1 MKEFKHKTPIQIRFK
16 DVDMM
21 RHVNNAN
28 HFTYLEI
35 ARAKYFDDVVGE
47 EVDWSKEGIIL
58 AKSTCDYKMPI
69 LFKDKVFVYTKCSRI
84 GNKSFELS
92 YAIIKDKN
100 GKEIVLAE
108 ASTIQVCFDYEKR
121 KNILMPDKWK
131 KKILIFEKRN
141 NTKNTK

>member
-1 MKEFKHKTPIQIRFK
+1 MEGYKHKTPIQIRFK
-16 DVDMM
+16 DVDLMG
-21 RHVNNAN
+21 HVNNAN

-47 EVDWSKEGIIL
+47 EVDWLKEGIIL

-69 LFKDKVFVYTKCSRI
+69 LFNDKVFVYTKCARI

-92 YAIIKDKN
+92 YAIIKNKN

-108 ASTIQVCFDYEKR
+108 ATTIQVCFNYEKR
-121 KNILMPDKWK
+121 ENILMPSTWR
-131 KKILIFEKRN
+131 KKIEAFEK
-141 NTKNTK
+141 

>member
-1 MKEFKHKTPIQIRFK
+1 MEGFKHKTLIQIRFK

-21 RHVNNAN
+21 GHVNNAN

-35 ARAKYFDDVVGE
+35 ARAKYFDDVVAE

-69 LFKDKVFVYTKCSRI
+69 LFNDKVFVYTKCSRI

-92 YAIIKDKN
+92 YKIV
-100 GKEIVLAE
+100 KENPTSPLSPGRGVGGEVLAE
-108 ASTIQVCFDYEKR
+108 AST
-121 KNILMPDKWK
+121 
-131 KKILIFEKRN
+131 
-141 NTKNTK
+141 